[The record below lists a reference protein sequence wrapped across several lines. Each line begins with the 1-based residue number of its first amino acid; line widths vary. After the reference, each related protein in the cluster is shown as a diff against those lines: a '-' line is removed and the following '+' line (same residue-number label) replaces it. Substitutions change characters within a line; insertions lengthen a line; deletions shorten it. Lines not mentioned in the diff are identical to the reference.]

1 MGIMPPTDPRILDAM
16 RDIEA
21 DLNALAILIEGALI
35 NQFTAKPDQFIR
47 FENAVHQ
54 GTALG
59 QVDDASHAE
68 ASALRQR
75 TAAALRRHLE
85 SIRAKLVA

>member
-1 MGIMPPTDPRILDAM
+1 MPSTDPRILDAM

-35 NQFTAKPDQFIR
+35 DQFAAKSEQFTR
-47 FENAVHQ
+47 FEDAVQ
-54 GTALG
+54 QAIVLG
-59 QVDDASHAE
+59 QVDDAAHAE
-68 ASALRQR
+68 AASLRQR

-85 SIRAKLVA
+85 SIRAKLGA